1 MDFGLRRFRQY
12 LVGDPKGVVVISDHK
27 PLVSIFKSTRCGSV
41 RTDRIKLRHQDI
53 KYRVMYEAGCSN
65 RADFLSRRAMR
76 LDSVPVEWTEEAKEL
91 EKTIWFLN
99 LSPYSEA
106 ISLPNIIEEPHQTRC

>member
-1 MDFGLRRFRQY
+1 MDLEALAVDFALRRFRQY
-12 LVGDPKGVVVISDHK
+12 IVGDPKEVSVISDHK
-27 PLVSIFKSTRCGSV
+27 PLVSIFRNTRRGSV

-53 KYRVMYEAGCSN
+53 NYKVLYQTGKEN
-65 RADFLSRRAMR
+65 RADFLSRRAAT
-76 LDSVPVEWTEEAKEL
+76 LESVPVEWREEAKEL

-106 ISLPNIIEEPHQTRC
+106 VSLPNIVE